1 MGKFKVPNTYVII
14 FAALFVCCV
23 ATWLVPGGNP
33 QTWHLFSA
41 LFEGFSRQADIIAFV
56 LIIGGAFWVLNST
69 RAMDEGITA
78 FIRSL
83 KRLERFSLVR
93 KLGVGNIVITLVML
107 LFGLFGALFGM
118 SEETIAFVAVV
129 IPLARSLGYDEITG
143 VCMVYL
149 AAHVGFAGAMLNP
162 FTVGI
167 AQGMADLPLFS
178 GLEYRILCW
187 AVLMAVAIAFT
198 LWYANSIR
206 RPVLETEIQEAEIE
220 TSSRKGSGFRAW
232 VCYGI
237 LTVVMV
243 VFSVLYASDCV
254 VKLGQSEFAAPWLLW
269 VVTGLFAVISLFALK
284 ASTKM
289 FILNLLMF
297 TVVYLIVGAMGYGW
311 YLQEICALF
320 TAMAIAIGISAEY
333 TADTIAKEF
342 VAGAKDI
349 FSAALII
356 GFAAGIVV
364 ILENGHVIEPML
376 SSVGSALADAGAA
389 ASLGFMYAIETFIN
403 LFIPS
408 ASAKA
413 TATIPI
419 FAELSDLINVPRQ
432 STVLA
437 FQFGDGFTNMITPCS
452 GVLMAVL
459 SVAKIQYVKWVK
471 WVWKF
476 ILFLVILGFVLLL
489 PTVYFNIPG
498 YSDQKSS
505 GQTQEFWLGADL
517 GWITEY
523 EAQGHK
529 FYNAQGQEREC
540 TALMKELGLNA
551 VRHRVWVDPSA
562 HGGWCDKEDLL
573 VKCLRAKA
581 LDMAIM
587 VDFHYSDWWADP
599 AKQNIPA
606 SWSGHSYEQMKD
618 DLAAH
623 TIDVLTYLKDNGIE
637 PKWIQVGNETR
648 NGFLW
653 SVESD
658 EFGWP
663 VLDEDGNTTITESMG
678 HVERNPMQYA
688 GLFAA
693 GYDACKE
700 VFPDAIVMVHLDNG
714 FDRDLYDY
722 NLGIL
727 QDGGAKWDMIGMSL
741 YPYWAMQGGYR
752 DDAHTTITDCIVNIR
767 YVSEKFGCDVMIVET
782 GFLVDESDPA
792 VLEESRSQLARVIRE
807 CITQT
812 EGRCKGVFYWE
823 PQCRPSQYKLG
834 AFTEDGRPTVI
845 MDAFRD
851 WSE

>member
-1 MGKFKVPNTYVII
+1 MRKLKVPNTYVII
-14 FAALFVCCV
+14 FAALFICCI

-33 QTWHLFSA
+33 QTWQLFSA
-41 LFEGFSRQADIIAFV
+41 MFEGFSRQADIIAFV

-69 RAMDEGITA
+69 KAMDEGISK
-78 FIRSL
+78 FIRAVT
-83 KRLERFSLVR
+83 KLERFSIVR
-93 KLGVGNIVITLVML
+93 KIGVGNIVITLVML
-107 LFGLFGALFGM
+107 MFGLFGALFGM

-129 IPLARSLGYDEITG
+129 IPLARSLGYDAITG
-143 VCMVYL
+143 VCMVYV

-187 AVLMAVAIAFT
+187 IVLMAVAIAFT

-206 RPVLETEIQEAEIE
+206 KPVEVQPE
-220 TSSRKGSGFRAW
+220 TSEVASSREGSNVRAW
-232 VCYGI
+232 ICYGI
-237 LTVVMV
+237 LTVVMA
-243 VFSVLYASDCV
+243 VFAYLYASDCV
-254 VKLGQSEFAAPWLLW
+254 ITLGQSKFAAPWLLW
-269 VVTGLFAVISLFALK
+269 VVTGLFAVISLIALRS
-284 ASTKM
+284 STKM

-297 TVVYLIVGAMGYGW
+297 TIVYLIVGAMGYGW
-311 YLQEICALF
+311 YLSEICALF
-320 TAMAIAIGISAEY
+320 TAMAVAIGISADY
-333 TADTIAKEF
+333 SADTIAKEF

-364 ILENGHVIEPML
+364 ILENGAVIAPML
-376 SSVGSALADAGAA
+376 SSVASAMADAGES
-389 ASLGFMYAIETFIN
+389 ASLGFMYGIETFIN

-419 FAELSDLINVPRQ
+419 FAELSDMIGVSRQ

-459 SVAKIQYVKWVK
+459 SVAKISYVNWVK
-471 WVWKF
+471 WIWKF
-476 ILFLVILGFVLLL
+476 ILFMVVLGFVLLL
-489 PTVYFNIPG
+489 PTVFFNISG
-498 YSDQKSS
+498 YDKPQKE
-505 GQTQEFWLGADL
+505 EFWLGADL

-523 EAQGHK
+523 EAKGYK
-529 FYNAQGQEREC
+529 FYTADGQEMEC

-562 HGGWCDKEDLL
+562 HGNWCSKEDLL
-573 VKCLRAKA
+573 EKCRRAKA
-581 LDMAIM
+581 LDMQIM

-606 SWSGHSYEQMKD
+606 SWSGHSYEQMKE
-618 DLAAH
+618 DLKAH
-623 TIDVLTYLKDNGIE
+623 TVEVLTYLKDNGIE
-637 PKWIQVGNETR
+637 PKWIQIGNETR

-653 SVESD
+653 SVESN
-658 EFGWP
+658 ELGWP
-663 VLDEDGNTTITESMG
+663 VLDENGNTTITESMG
-678 HVERNPMQYA
+678 HVVHNPEQYA
-688 GLFAA
+688 GFFAA
-693 GYDACKE
+693 GYDAAKS

-722 NLGIL
+722 NLGVL
-727 QDGGAKWDMIGMSL
+727 KKGGAKWDMIGMSL
-741 YPYWAMQGGYR
+741 YPYWAMDGGFR
-752 DDAHTTITDCIVNIR
+752 DDAETTITDCIENIR

-782 GFLVDESDPA
+782 GFLVDESDPE
-792 VLEESRSQLARVIRE
+792 VLEESRRQLARVIRE
-807 CITQT
+807 SINNTD
-812 EGRCKGVFYWE
+812 GRCKGVFYWE
-823 PQCRPSQYKLG
+823 PECRPSQYKLG

-845 MDAFRD
+845 MDAFKD